1 MTNFR
6 SLAAGWVNP
15 LCSIYGLAATSALY
29 ELRKIWYYLRMHSAS
44 QFQHTFFG
52 RLENPRSLG
61 DLFAYL
67 PEVYFYVKDSES
79 RFVAANEPV
88 YSMCGLTSEEQM
100 IGRTDFDFFPRH
112 LADRYVN
119 EDRQVM
125 QNRTALPNQ
134 VWLVPNHVGQLKWF
148 ISTKIPLIGTDQQAI
163 GLAGTMR
170 DFERAESV
178 VQPYQELEE
187 VLAYVLNNFAEKIE
201 VRKLAALVH
210 LSVSQFDRKF
220 KSLFQM
226 TPQQYILRVRINAA
240 CQALTSGNE
249 TVAQIALRTGF
260 YDQSYFT
267 KQFRK
272 HMGMT
277 PLAYRK
283 AYQRRT

>member
-1 MTNFR
+1 MHNPGRFQKKFFER
-6 SLAAGWVNP
+6 LAD
-15 LCSIYGLAATSALY
+15 
-29 ELRKIWYYLRMHSAS
+29 
-44 QFQHTFFG
+44 
-52 RLENPRSLG
+52 PRALG

-67 PEVYFYVKDSES
+67 PEVYFYVKDAES
-79 RFVAANEPV
+79 RFVAANDAV

-100 IGRTDFDFFPRH
+100 IGKTDYDFFPRH
-112 LADRYVN
+112 LADQYVE

-125 QNRTALPNQ
+125 NSKVPLPNQ

-148 ISTKIPLIGTDQQAI
+148 LSTKIPLFAVDGQAI

-170 DFERAESV
+170 DFERAESI

-226 TPQQYILRVRINAA
+226 TPQQYILRVRINSA
-240 CQALTSGNE
+240 CQALTGGNE
-249 TVAQIALRTGF
+249 NVAQIALRTGF

-272 HMGMT
+272 HMGMA

-283 AYQRRT
+283 MYQTGT